1 MITLD
6 TFAKRFTG
14 LKRFVHKRGTELLIK
29 HNEAIVKMQ
38 KDQHLAGVN
47 KQDKIMQQGYSSGYA
62 KRRKKK
68 GLQTSYVDLHFTGKY
83 HKGLKV
89 RPDKEGVN
97 VESNVEYEKYLRER
111 FEGMAGLTK
120 KNADVIS
127 NIIAKE
133 LAIDIK
139 KYLVE

>member
-1 MITLD
+1 
-6 TFAKRFTG
+6 
-14 LKRFVHKRGTELLIK
+14 
-29 HNEAIVKMQ
+29 
-38 KDQHLAGVN
+38 
-47 KQDKIMQQGYSSGYA
+47 
-62 KRRKKK
+62 
-68 GLQTSYVDLHFTGKY
+68 
-83 HKGLKV
+83 
-89 RPDKEGVN
+89 
-97 VESNVEYEKYLRER
+97 VEYEKYLRGR